1 MVILLIFHKAN
12 VTDSFSF
19 KEKILDQTGDN
30 GTKDV
35 EIMVPLKYLSN
46 FLGTLE
52 ITFTNCEI
60 HLILS
65 WSANS
70 VLLSTAVANQGAPF
84 TITDA
89 KLYALV
95 VTLSTQDNATLF
107 QQLKILVSKEHLTG
121 IIMLQIHIYHNKT
134 NI

>member
-1 MVILLIFHKAN
+1 M
-12 VTDSFSF
+12 
-19 KEKILDQTGDN
+19 
-30 GTKDV
+30 
-35 EIMVPLKYLSN
+35 
-46 FLGTLE
+46 
-52 ITFTNCEI
+52 
-60 HLILS
+60 S

-107 QQLKILVSKEHLTG
+107 QQLKNLVSKEHLTG